1 MTLPLFYEP
10 DLSEQSALLQLGDDT
25 VRHCLQVLRM
35 REGESIELT
44 NGKGLS
50 ATGILS
56 LTGKKSAQASCHSFF
71 LHQPARAQLTLC
83 ISPLKNP
90 QRMEWLLEKATE
102 IGMAG
107 LQPIICQRTEQTK
120 WRRERLEGILVS
132 AMLQSRQYFL
142 PSLYDPID
150 FNQLMNFPTLKE
162 QWIAHCA
169 EGTKNS
175 LSNYS
180 LSGEARMLIGP
191 EGDFTPKEISEAIEH
206 KYLPVDLGSNRLRS
220 ETAGLVAVSLLLLS
234 SKNQSSFRL

>member
-10 DLSEQSALLQLGDDT
+10 DLSEQSTLLQLGEDT
-25 VRHCLQVLRM
+25 LRHCLQVLRM
-35 REGESIELT
+35 REGDSIELT

-50 ATGILS
+50 ATGIIS
-56 LTGKKSAQASCHSFF
+56 LTGKKSAQVSCHTLFQHRPPS
-71 LHQPARAQLTLC
+71 AQLTLC

-90 QRMEWLLEKATE
+90 QRLEWLLEKATE

-120 WRRERLEGILVS
+120 WRRERLEGILIA
-132 AMLQSRQYFL
+132 AMLQSRQFFL
-142 PSLYDPID
+142 PSLHEPID
-150 FNQLMNFPTLKE
+150 FKKLMTFQPLKE

-169 EGTKNS
+169 EGNKDS

-180 LSGEARMLIGP
+180 VTGEARMLIGP
-191 EGDFTPKEISEAIEH
+191 EGDFTPNEISDAIEH
-206 KYLPVDLGSNRLRS
+206 QYLPVGLGRNRLRS

-234 SKNQSSFRL
+234 NMNHSSNRI